1 MLYQNH
7 PASREYC
14 AMAKRMATEQG
25 SEICGTAMQLMG
37 PEGLLQ
43 VKIFAFRFLFVW
55 VKLPRICLF

>member
-43 VKIFAFRFLFVW
+43 VLF
-55 VKLPRICLF
+55 FF